1 MKYTTI
7 ILLTIAIALSVGVV
21 IENVG
26 VNPFFIAIVVAP
38 LIVPT
43 VCSAL
48 KLYGGLESDL
58 IAQVGVVVA
67 FITVPIYYYFAYF
80 KVPDK
85 YDGII
90 YFFVPSV
97 QVMLLIALVAITK
110 IIKIYITRCSC
121 TKNNLREYKNRKK

>member
-7 ILLTIAIALSVGVV
+7 ILLTIVIALSVGVV

-38 LIVPT
+38 LLIPA
-43 VCSAL
+43 VCSLL

-67 FITVPIYYYFAYF
+67 FITLPMYYYFAYF
-80 KVPDK
+80 KIPDK

-90 YFFVPSV
+90 YFFVPLL
-97 QVMLLIALVAITK
+97 QVTLLIVLV
-110 IIKIYITRCSC
+110 IIVKVVIIINITRRC
-121 TKNNLREYKNRKK
+121 KGRAKGARP

>member
-7 ILLTIAIALSVGVV
+7 ILLAIAIALSVGVV

-26 VNPFFIAIVVAP
+26 VNFFFIAIVVAP
-38 LIVPT
+38 LIIPA

-58 IAQVGVVVA
+58 VGQVGVVVA
-67 FITVPIYYYFAYF
+67 FVTVPIYYYFAYF

-90 YFFVPSV
+90 YFFVPLV
-97 QVMLLIALVAITK
+97 QITSLLALIVIVK
-110 IIKIYITRCSC
+110 MIKKYT
-121 TKNNLREYKNRKK
+121 